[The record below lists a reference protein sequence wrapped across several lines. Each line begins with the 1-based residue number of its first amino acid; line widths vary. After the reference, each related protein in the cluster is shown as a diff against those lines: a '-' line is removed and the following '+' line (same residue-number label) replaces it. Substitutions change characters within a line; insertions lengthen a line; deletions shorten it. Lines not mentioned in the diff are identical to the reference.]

1 MHKASCKFNY
11 NKGTFLKEPI
21 NEFINTKIKSEEIKN
36 YEPYSC
42 IKKLLNQTDFSFHLF
57 IKDIPK
63 SIKDIKKK
71 KGNINFSY
79 ENYES
84 KYDKLKHCID

>member
-1 MHKASCKFNY
+1 MNLLI
-11 NKGTFLKEPI
+11 LKLNQKKLRI
-21 NEFINTKIKSEEIKN
+21 MSRILALTIIKSN
-36 YEPYSC
+36 RF
-42 IKKLLNQTDFSFHLF
+42 QFSF
-57 IKDIPK
+57 IYIDIPK

-84 KYDKLKHCID
+84 KYDKLKHCIDQNSQYLNCLINEFT

>member
-1 MHKASCKFNY
+1 MNLLI
-11 NKGTFLKEPI
+11 LKL
-21 NEFINTKIKSEEIKN
+21 NQ
-36 YEPYSC
+36 
-42 IKKLLNQTDFSFHLF
+42 KKLRIMSRILALTNYLNQTDFSFHLF

-71 KGNINFSY
+71 KGKINFSY

-84 KYDKLKHCID
+84 KYDKLKHCIDQNSQYLNCLINEFT

>member
-1 MHKASCKFNY
+1 MNLLI
-11 NKGTFLKEPI
+11 LKLNQKKLRI
-21 NEFINTKIKSEEIKN
+21 MSLILALTIIKSN
-36 YEPYSC
+36 RF
-42 IKKLLNQTDFSFHLF
+42 QFSF
-57 IKDIPK
+57 IYIDIPK

-84 KYDKLKHCID
+84 KYDKLKHCIDQNSQYLNCLINEFT

>member
-21 NEFINTKIKSEEIKN
+21 NEF
-36 YEPYSC
+36 
-42 IKKLLNQTDFSFHLF
+42 KLLNQTDFSFHLF

-84 KYDKLKHCID
+84 KYDKLKHCIDQNSQYLNCLINEFT